1 MRTGRPAEAL
11 LTATYGLIG
20 FLLTQIAIVTL
31 WVFAV
36 NLGGGN
42 LWTLILAPLPAASFY
57 LATVA
62 LRNVAVTLR

>member
-20 FLLTQIAIVTL
+20 FLLTQVAVVTL
-31 WVFAV
+31 VLFAL
-36 NLGGGN
+36 NLVEGN
-42 LWTLILAPLPAASFY
+42 LWTLMLAPLPVASFH
-57 LATVA
+57 LATIA